1 MSVISAHTPTAAPM
15 TAIPG
20 HTQRHEIP
28 AWINSA
34 ATAAPHKAPVLNRA
48 WSRTSVEGWSTS
60 RCEASAFMAVSMLPP
75 AIITG
80 TSTSEN
86 DQRSSVNGRTH
97 SSADQA
103 KRATH
108 SSRRAP
114 TRSAKWAVNALDPP
128 ATATAT
134 DSSTP
139 SWASFSE

>member
-1 MSVISAHTPTAAPM
+1 
-15 TAIPG
+15 
-20 HTQRHEIP
+20 
-28 AWINSA
+28 
-34 ATAAPHKAPVLNRA
+34 
-48 WSRTSVEGWSTS
+48 
-60 RCEASAFMAVSMLPP
+60 MLPP
-75 AIITG
+75 EIITG

-86 DQRSSVNGRTH
+86 DQRSFVNGRTH

-108 SSRRAP
+108 SNRRAP

-139 SWASFSE
+139 SWASFNE